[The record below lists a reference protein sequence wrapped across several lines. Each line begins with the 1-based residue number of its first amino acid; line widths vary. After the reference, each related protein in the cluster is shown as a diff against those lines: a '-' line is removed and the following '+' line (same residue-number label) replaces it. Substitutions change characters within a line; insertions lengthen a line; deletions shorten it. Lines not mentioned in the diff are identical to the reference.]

1 MIARYK
7 KKTLLSRCE
16 CSYVQLG
23 WLLVY
28 SCLLVMAYIIVFEQQ
43 VSFYKFMDSLYGITG
58 RQFLWS
64 SSIPNNLRLMYDK
77 KI

>member
-1 MIARYK
+1 
-7 KKTLLSRCE
+7 
-16 CSYVQLG
+16 
-23 WLLVY
+23 
-28 SCLLVMAYIIVFEQQ
+28 MAYIIVFEQQ